1 MWEKRK
7 TIARNAVKDF
17 KLINIQKIPFLNK
30 SLYYIV
36 FTELVNNYIDELELY
51 L

>member
-1 MWEKRK
+1 MQCSVDSMIE
-7 TIARNAVKDF
+7 VF
-17 KLINIQKIPFLNK
+17 KLIDNQKIPFLNK